1 MVGQAPYRWE
11 PHDHNRCSC
20 VAQEV
25 VLVGPSGQEFVNSS
39 FALSLES
46 SEVSATSL
54 SEIDQQEARPQRCSE
69 RQHLADSWQGGR
81 NWCSLARNCGH
92 LVHSTLPYSSKRWGT
107 LKWPVYSRYG
117 QRVFR
122 GREDQAADLTAAA
135 RSRGN
140 SRCLRWV

>member
-39 FALSLES
+39 FALYPES

-54 SEIDQQEARPQRCSE
+54 SEIDQQEARPKDVLKGSIS
-69 RQHLADSWQGGR
+69 LIVGR
-81 NWCSLARNCGH
+81 VAVTG
-92 LVHSTLPYSSKRWGT
+92 VP
-107 LKWPVYSRYG
+107 WPVI
-117 QRVFR
+117 
-122 GREDQAADLTAAA
+122 AAILCTQLCHAHRRD
-135 RSRGN
+135 GGH
-140 SRCLRWV
+140 